1 MENTSTLDEVVSL
14 ASRLSAQDKAR
25 LISSL
30 AGDLATQASPRS
42 HTSFIG
48 ICADLGPPPSDAD
61 IEEARR
67 EMAEGWL

>member
-1 MENTSTLDEVVSL
+1 MENTSTLDEVVNL
-14 ASRLSAQDKAR
+14 ASRLSPLDKAR
-25 LISSL
+25 LISNL

-48 ICADLGPPPSDAD
+48 ICADLGPSPTDDD
-61 IEEARR
+61 IAEARR